1 MILFADNTVIRRNRH
16 VIRAACLNF
25 WLEWTNKR
33 RKQYNI
39 YKRFKKFVHTLTG
52 MLEFK
57 HLVVDH
63 VHQFL
68 HPIPRFT
75 ADVDLA
81 DHVRKSALLGFLDL
95 YELAV
100 DLHYHLFLKGFW
112 EIVASFAVGEDVS
125 VSAHND
131 DRSSRGPCLH
141 QDKSCYN
148 TI

>member
-1 MILFADNTVIRRNRH
+1 MLLELLVLTSDSSEPIREGSNTTYIN
-16 VIRAACLNF
+16 AL
-25 WLEWTNKR
+25 
-33 RKQYNI
+33 
-39 YKRFKKFVHTLTG
+39 KKFVHTLTG